1 LASNR
6 LQRLAAELLES
17 GIRLDQAVRELEK
30 QYIVAALEKTR
41 GNRSRAAQSL
51 GLHRNTLNHKMRS
64 HKIGR

>member
-1 LASNR
+1 MASNR